1 VSKYAILFVA
11 FVSLFLL
18 SDAGAQDASVVADY
32 IEDRQRI
39 TLEAKEEAA
48 IADLNTLYDL
58 CHVYYDSHMGYPQ
71 NMAILAAE
79 TTGNVPKR
87 LVQGEGEISGYQ
99 YAYSSA
105 DRNRFEIYAYP
116 PDKKKKQFY
125 IDQGGKARLNDKF
138 GPLIQ

>member
-11 FVSLFLL
+11 FVALFLL

-32 IEDRQRI
+32 SEDRPKI
-39 TLEAKEEAA
+39 TLEANEEAA
-48 IADLNTLYDL
+48 IADLKTLYDL
-58 CHVYYDSHMGYPQ
+58 CHVYYDAHLGYPE
-71 NMAILAAE
+71 NMPILAAE
-79 TTGNVPKR
+79 VTGNVPKR
-87 LVQGEGEISGYQ
+87 LVQGEGEVSGYQ
-99 YAYSSA
+99 YAYSCV

-125 IDQGGKARLNDKF
+125 IDQRGEVRLNDAF